1 MHVDVREILTVFSSD
16 LMLKYFSFLSIGN
29 YFSAS

>member
-1 MHVDVREILTVFSSD
+1 MQVDVCGILTVFSSD
-16 LMLKYFSFLSIGN
+16 LMLKYFSFPSIGN

>member
-1 MHVDVREILTVFSSD
+1 MHVDVREIFTVFSSD
-16 LMLKYFSFLSIGN
+16 IVLKYFSFPSIGN